1 MDSLSV
7 EGHPVNWPPFAVD
20 KRRKISHWWS
30 VWEEKKKKTLVLCF
44 VTVLARFLFI
54 VSRGPAHLCVCI
66 AQPTSPLYTW
76 RFFLSFFIYYSGIFL
91 FLKSLLSPRTQT
103 VSLFLLART
112 FSSTD
117 ERDRPFLFIR
127 LRIR

>member
-30 VWEEKKKKTLVLCF
+30 AWEKKKKTLVLCF

-76 RFFLSFFIYYSGIFL
+76 RFFLSFLIYYSGIFR
-91 FLKSLLSPRTQT
+91 LLSPRTQT